1 MRHPFLTPTVAMIV
15 GLSAGSVF
23 AQGPPTQAVVVAPTP
38 QLAYQGRLLE
48 AGVAANGARAFVFS
62 LKDPTGL
69 ELWSSGTQTV
79 TVADG
84 MYSVVLGSTGM
95 PAIAATLL
103 AQSELKLHVVIG
115 GAAMSPDVDLIPA
128 FQSRSAWELVGTFSG
143 DLTGSQTQTVL
154 TQIQGIPVDLTTT
167 RPTTGQGLIYNGTK
181 FVPST
186 VLGPKGDTGATGA
199 TGATGLQGLAGSTGA
214 TGLQGLMGITGA
226 TGLTGA
232 TGASGLDGKTV
243 LNGIIA
249 PVVSVGV
256 NGDFYLNTVSSIL
269 YGPKADGAWPA
280 GVSLVGVAGAN
291 GADGAPGVP
300 GAAGTN
306 GTNGAAG
313 TNGTN
318 GTNGANG
325 APGATG
331 ASPFTV
337 SGTSAVY
344 MAGKVGIGSASP
356 TALLDVG
363 GEALIHGLTLG
374 YGPATNYTNTVFG
387 MSALAN
393 ISTGAY
399 NVALGWEALKAN
411 LVGQWNLSLGSSS
424 LTAAL
429 GDGNTGV
436 GYGTG
441 QRLTTGSKNTLIGYQ
456 AGNLLTTESNNIA
469 IGNQGTPGDS
479 GAIRIGA
486 AGLQT
491 SAYIAGIK
499 DKTLTG
505 TTKTVVIDTT
515 TGQLGSVTSSGG
527 SGSGTV
533 TSVSVTS
540 ANGFGGSVA
549 TATATPAIT
558 LSTSVTGLLKGN
570 GAGVSAASAG
580 TDYQAPLS
588 FSSPLSNASNTV
600 SLGTVGVANG
610 GTGSATQNFVDLT
623 TTQTIAGSKT
633 FSGGLNVSA
642 DSTYKLGGADLL
654 HSKGGGTNLFLGVG
668 TGAASNMS
676 LYNTAIGNGAGSAFT
691 GAWANTFVGYS
702 SGASATGTGN
712 SFFGKDAGL
721 GNTTGD
727 FNTAVGYQ
735 AGKNLV
741 AGSNNIDLGNAG
753 LSGDSGIIRIGSS
766 NQTATY
772 IAGIA
777 GVTPSGTTQTV
788 IINSNGQ
795 LGSVASSGN
804 SGTVTSVGLSAP
816 SFLSVSGSPVTTSGT
831 LALSYSGS
839 ALPVANGGTGLTSVG
854 SSGQVLSSNGSGMA
868 WASPSSGPWTT
879 SGSNISYSSGR
890 VGIGTGSDTP
900 AFSLDVK
907 GNANVSAM
915 ATAQA
920 LSDDPSPSLLL
931 RVFNRDNGWNYTTS
945 LYNQVGIGFGY
956 QDSTTGNQTMKS
968 AIVSGTYGLNYL
980 RFHVGDMTAARMFIN
995 SDGRVGIGKTNPGSI
1010 LDVAGTVTATAF
1022 AGPLTGNATNVTGT
1036 VAAANGGTG
1045 ATTLTGYVYGNATGT
1060 MTAATTIPGS
1070 AISGYLPV
1078 AHGGTG
1084 TTTGPTQGGVIY
1096 AVSDV
1101 VYGSTGAGTSGQ
1113 VLLSRGTSNPVWSS
1127 NISGNAAN
1135 VTGTVAVANGGTG
1148 LTTYATGDL
1157 LYASAANTLSK
1168 LTTGTNGY
1176 VLTLASGVPTW
1187 SAGPAGSITSDDHYN
1202 TKVGT
1207 SVLSGNSGSDN
1218 SAMGNMA
1225 LQGNTTGSDNSA
1237 MGFDALYLNTTG
1249 GGNTAMGSQALM
1261 HNTSGNSNTALGHNA
1276 GNNWTTGDQ
1285 NIAIGNSGVAG
1296 ESNTL
1301 RIGNSAQIF
1310 RAYIA
1315 GISGKAY
1322 GTGSQ
1327 VFISSDG
1334 LLGTT
1339 TSSRRFKENI
1349 QDMAQASS
1357 RIFNLRPVT
1366 FNYKAEYGGGGT
1378 QYGLIAEEV
1387 DQVIPEM
1394 TIRDKDGQIQTV
1406 AYQLLPPMLLN
1417 EAQKQH
1423 KAIEAL
1429 QAENQTLKAEVE
1441 TLKAQVAAILARLPK

>member
-1 MRHPFLTPTVAMIV
+1 
-15 GLSAGSVF
+15 
-23 AQGPPTQAVVVAPTP
+23 
-38 QLAYQGRLLE
+38 
-48 AGVAANGARAFVFS
+48 
-62 LKDPTGL
+62 
-69 ELWSSGTQTV
+69 
-79 TVADG
+79 
-84 MYSVVLGSTGM
+84 
-95 PAIAATLL
+95 
-103 AQSELKLHVVIG
+103 
-115 GAAMSPDVDLIPA
+115 
-128 FQSRSAWELVGTFSG
+128 
-143 DLTGSQTQTVL
+143 
-154 TQIQGIPVDLTTT
+154 
-167 RPTTGQGLIYNGTK
+167 
-181 FVPST
+181 
-186 VLGPKGDTGATGA
+186 
-199 TGATGLQGLAGSTGA
+199 
-214 TGLQGLMGITGA
+214 
-226 TGLTGA
+226 
-232 TGASGLDGKTV
+232 
-243 LNGIIA
+243 
-249 PVVSVGV
+249 
-256 NGDFYLNTVSSIL
+256 
-269 YGPKADGAWPA
+269 
-280 GVSLVGVAGAN
+280 
-291 GADGAPGVP
+291 
-300 GAAGTN
+300 
-306 GTNGAAG
+306 
-313 TNGTN
+313 
-318 GTNGANG
+318 
-325 APGATG
+325 
-331 ASPFTV
+331 
-337 SGTSAVY
+337 

-580 TDYQAPLS
+580 TDYQVPLS

-633 FSGGLNVSA
+633 FSGGLNVSTG
-642 DSTYKLGGADLL
+642 STYKLGGADLL
-654 HSKGGGTNLFLGVG
+654 HRKGSDSNLFLGVG
-668 TGAASNMS
+668 TGAAANNMGQ
-676 LYNTAIGNGAGSAFT
+676 YNTAIGNGAGSAFT
-691 GAWANTFVGYS
+691 VAYSNTFVGYS

-772 IAGIA
+772 IAGIT

-816 SFLSVSGSPVTTSGT
+816 SFLSVSGSPVTTTGT

-839 ALPVANGGTGLTSVG
+839 ALP
-854 SSGQVLSSNGSGMA
+854 
-868 WASPSSGPWTT
+868 
-879 SGSNISYSSGR
+879 
-890 VGIGTGSDTP
+890 
-900 AFSLDVK
+900 
-907 GNANVSAM
+907 
-915 ATAQA
+915 
-920 LSDDPSPSLLL
+920 
-931 RVFNRDNGWNYTTS
+931 
-945 LYNQVGIGFGY
+945 
-956 QDSTTGNQTMKS
+956 
-968 AIVSGTYGLNYL
+968 
-980 RFHVGDMTAARMFIN
+980 
-995 SDGRVGIGKTNPGSI
+995 
-1010 LDVAGTVTATAF
+1010 
-1022 AGPLTGNATNVTGT
+1022 
-1036 VAAANGGTG
+1036 
-1045 ATTLTGYVYGNATGT
+1045 
-1060 MTAATTIPGS
+1060 
-1070 AISGYLPV
+1070 
-1078 AHGGTG
+1078 
-1084 TTTGPTQGGVIY
+1084 
-1096 AVSDV
+1096 
-1101 VYGSTGAGTSGQ
+1101 
-1113 VLLSRGTSNPVWSS
+1113 
-1127 NISGNAAN
+1127 
-1135 VTGTVAVANGGTG
+1135 VANGGTG

-1187 SAGPAGSITSDDHYN
+1187 SAVSADIGSDTNFN
-1202 TKVGT
+1202 TKGGGSVLLSNTGYCNSGFGGLALTSNTTASSNSAFGMGALRYITTGSNNT
-1207 SVLSGNSGSDN
+1207 SVGYY
-1218 SAMGNMA
+1218 A
-1225 LQGNTTGSDNSA
+1225 LGGENTTGSN
-1237 MGFDALYLNTTG
+1237 
-1249 GGNTAMGSQALM
+1249 
-1261 HNTSGNSNTALGHNA
+1261 NTALGYQA
-1276 GNNWTTGDQ
+1276 GQTLTSGSK
-1285 NIAIGNSGVAG
+1285 NIYIGNRGVATESGVIKIGTPG
-1296 ESNTL
+1296 EQT
-1301 RIGNSAQIF
+1301 AT
-1310 RAYIA
+1310 YIA
-1315 GISGKAY
+1315 GIVGATISSSA
-1322 GTGSQ
+1322 
-1327 VFISSDG
+1327 VFINASGQLGVVASSQ
-1334 LLGTT
+1334 
-1339 TSSRRFKENI
+1339 RFKENI

-1394 TIRDKDGQIQTV
+1394 TIRDKDGQIETV

-1423 KAIEAL
+1423 KALEAL

-1441 TLKAQVAAILARLPK
+1441 TLKTQVAAILARLPK